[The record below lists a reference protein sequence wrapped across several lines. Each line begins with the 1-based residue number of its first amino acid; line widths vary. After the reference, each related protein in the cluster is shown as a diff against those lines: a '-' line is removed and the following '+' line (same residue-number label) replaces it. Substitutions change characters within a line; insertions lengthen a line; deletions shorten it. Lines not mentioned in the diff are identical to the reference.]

1 MPDFEIVTRPEQPT
15 AVVHEKVLMKELPQF
30 FARAYG
36 QVSGAM
42 QAQGLT
48 PSGPPFAL
56 YFGMPTD
63 TVEVEAGFPVSGALK
78 TESAAVHAGRL
89 PGGKC
94 VHGLHLG
101 PYETMGKTYDAL
113 WQWAGEQHLTPHTQ
127 MWESYLSDPKAEP
140 DPTKWRTEIFWP
152 VD

>member
-1 MPDFEIVTRPEQPT
+1 MPEFELVTRAEQPT
-15 AVVHEKVLMKELPQF
+15 AVVHEKVPMKELPQF

-36 QVSGAM
+36 QVFGAM
-42 QAQGLT
+42 QAEGLT
-48 PSGPPFAL
+48 PAGPPFAL

-63 TVEVEAGFPVSGALK
+63 TVEVEAGFPVSEKLEAQRGAVLPG
-78 TESAAVHAGRL
+78 TL
-89 PGGKC
+89 PGGRC

-101 PYETMGKTYDAL
+101 PYETMKKTYDEL
-113 WQWAGEQHLTPHTQ
+113 WKWAGEKQLRPHAE

-140 DPTKWRTEIFWP
+140 DPTRWRTEIFWP